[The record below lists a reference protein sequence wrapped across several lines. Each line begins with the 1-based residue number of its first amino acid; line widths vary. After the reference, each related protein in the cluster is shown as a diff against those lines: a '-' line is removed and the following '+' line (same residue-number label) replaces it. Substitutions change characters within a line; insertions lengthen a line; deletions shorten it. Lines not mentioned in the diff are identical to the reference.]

1 MVAED
6 LMTRDPMT
14 AEPNTTIGE
23 AIQMMRELDVR
34 HLPVVQS
41 GELIGMLSDRD
52 LRGVSFVDVMEDT
65 DLTALR
71 RRLDGAVSE
80 VMNSDLL
87 QVTVETEVAEIVEL
101 MLEHR
106 IGAIP
111 VVETGSNELIGIVSY
126 IDVLRAAAR
135 AL

>member
-126 IDVLRAAAR
+126 IDVLRAAAD